1 MSRSWIPLSLITGA
15 IALFSLTAS
24 AQTIKMGTVAPEGSP
39 WYDGLAEINQAWSAL
54 SGGKV
59 KLRIYGGGVAGDEPD
74 MIRKMR
80 IGQLQGAALTT
91 MGLMSILPDIE
102 AISFPMN
109 LRNNQELDQVIQTLG
124 PRFEQQLEAKGF
136 KAILWTSAGWVRI
149 FSKQPVVTPADL
161 RERKLFFWGQDA
173 AYIELLKQSGFQP
186 IPLPITDLLP
196 SLQTGLIDT
205 FAAPPAVALSFQ
217 WFGLAPHMTDLRLEP
232 VPGMIVISA
241 KVWDRVPQDLQPQL
255 IEAAQ
260 AVGKR
265 LMQKSITLEQ
275 DAIQA
280 MQDRGLEV
288 HPVPEPVKQEW
299 QNLIQEKGQP
309 VFVGPRFSK
318 EIQDEIQAVV
328 QPLRAP
334 AAGE

>member
-1 MSRSWIPLSLITGA
+1 MNRFFLTLGMAACVAGLPA
-15 IALFSLTAS
+15 LTAS
-24 AQTIKMGTVAPEGSP
+24 GQTIKIGTVAPEGSP
-39 WYDGLAEINQAWSAL
+39 WYDGLAEINQAWSEL

-80 IGQLQGAALTT
+80 IGQLQGAALTS

-109 LRNNQELDQVIQTLG
+109 LRNNQELDRVIQTLG

-149 FSKQPVVTPADL
+149 FSKQPVVTLADL
-161 RERKLFFWGQDA
+161 QERKLFFWGQDA

-186 IPLPITDLLP
+186 IPLPVTDLLP

-232 VPGMIVISA
+232 VPGMIVIST
-241 KVWDRVPQDLQPQL
+241 KVWNRIPQDLQPHL
-255 IEAAQ
+255 IEVAQ

-275 DAIQA
+275 DAIRA

-288 HPVPEPVKQEW
+288 HPVPEPVQKEW
-299 QNLIQEKGQP
+299 QNLIQEKGHP
-309 VFVGPRFSK
+309 VFVGPRFS
-318 EIQDEIQAVV
+318 EDIQEQIQAVV
-328 QPLRAP
+328 QPLRAS
-334 AAGE
+334 AADE